1 MLRSLPTA
9 AEPAATPI
17 STVPADYMERVRQ
30 THQQGGY
37 GSLGYGYD
45 WKIAE
50 AEKNLLRTHTTAVSS
65 RMLYRLAQVCAACI
79 LYGCCELLQLWRPIC
94 DRLGLAVLA
103 NVLEGMGAQPGK
115 AWGSCVTLCGG

>member
-45 WKIAE
+45 WKIVE

-65 RMLYRLAQVCAACI
+65 RMLYRLAQVGGWVALVPVTADGWVGGWPW
-79 LYGCCELLQLWRPIC
+79 YRLLQM
-94 DRLGLAVLA
+94 GGQV
-103 NVLEGMGAQPGK
+103 VLENLGPACCGA
-115 AWGSCVTLCGG
+115 AVR